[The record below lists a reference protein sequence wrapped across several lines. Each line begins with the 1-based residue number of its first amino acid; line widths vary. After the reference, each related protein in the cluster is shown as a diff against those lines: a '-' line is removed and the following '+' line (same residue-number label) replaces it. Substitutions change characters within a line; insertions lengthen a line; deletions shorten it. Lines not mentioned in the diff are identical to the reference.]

1 MMADLRLK
9 AGFLGLVATL
19 AAWPMVGTAVNH
31 GTPSG
36 PLSLASPVRPIKG
49 PEQIYLVQLIEA
61 AVLNYRGTKSGY
73 AATKPAPGRKLNRAS
88 GAVESYVS
96 YLDESHDRLL
106 RDVGAPNSKVYSF
119 RYALNGFAA
128 RLTSNQISRLKRSG
142 TVARVWLDTEQ
153 QVQTNNSA
161 IFLGLQDQN
170 GGLRADLGL
179 RGEDIIIAVIDSGI
193 APNHPSLADTEDQI
207 PRGCT
212 TRWSEASWLGVFL
225 CSSIKRNPPTT
236 LMFEEPQGFTGICQA
251 GDGFTE
257 STCNNKLIGARYYLD
272 GFLARNELDPG
283 EFVSPK
289 DADGHGTHIA
299 SIAAGISVTAE
310 MFGTRLGQISGI
322 APRARIAVYK
332 ACWLKPGETRASCST
347 ADLTRAIDDA
357 VADGVDIIN
366 YSVGSL
372 ETDLDA
378 PDDLALLN
386 ALQAGVFSVVAAGND
401 GPNFGTIGSPSGAPW
416 VLTVGAS
423 TQSGGRFEEAIAV
436 TEPER
441 LVQLLATREASFT
454 PPLRDRDPVEQ
465 ELKLVDDG
473 QAFLSDGSPGSVRDA
488 CEALENAA
496 DLQGHIALIERGGCE
511 FQIKLD
517 RVEQA
522 GAVAAVV
529 YNNRGDP
536 IVMNSDT
543 GTVDIPAVM
552 IATADGQ
559 LLVDELLADTVVR
572 IELSKGTFI
581 ELSDTANV
589 LAEFSS
595 RGPSPGGLDFLKP
608 DVTAPGVHILAA
620 HTSEVANGLT
630 GEYYQ
635 YLSGTSMSTPEAV
648 GVAALLKEAHPE
660 WTPSQ
665 IKSALTTSA
674 YSGVV
679 KENGATVADP
689 FDVGAGHI
697 DPNRAIDPGL
707 VYDVDFLSY
716 AAYLCGLDDPPFPPT
731 DCAILAAAGF
741 SSAGRDLNVP
751 SIGIAELISGDVA
764 TRRVTNVG
772 PPGTYTPT
780 VISPL
785 GLDVFVSPMSL
796 SLNSGE
802 IGEFSLTFQRQG
814 AQLDTWSFGRVS
826 WSDGTRIV
834 ASPIAVRP
842 VTLRAP
848 EELRFT
854 GATGAVQVPVAFGY
868 SGAYLADVH
877 GLRAPLTDFCLD
889 DNNEPTPCFIQKDTT
904 NQFSFRSDN
913 GVRTHLIDIPAD
925 QLYARFSL
933 FDEFTDG
940 ADDLDLYLFFCPN
953 NQCTQIAQ
961 SGSFTSDEEIN
972 LIFPAAGSYAA
983 LVHGFE
989 TDQVVGGP
997 GALYTLFA
1005 WSFGTNDIAGNLQVT
1020 FPVTVSDG
1028 ERQELDLDWGPLTP
1042 ATRYLGAIS
1051 HNTPTGLYGLTIL
1064 NMDSP

>member
-401 GPNFGTIGSPSGAPW
+401 GPNFGTIGSPSG
-416 VLTVGAS
+416 
-423 TQSGGRFEEAIAV
+423 
-436 TEPER
+436 
-441 LVQLLATREASFT
+441 
-454 PPLRDRDPVEQ
+454 
-465 ELKLVDDG
+465 
-473 QAFLSDGSPGSVRDA
+473 
-488 CEALENAA
+488 
-496 DLQGHIALIERGGCE
+496 
-511 FQIKLD
+511 
-517 RVEQA
+517 
-522 GAVAAVV
+522 
-529 YNNRGDP
+529 
-536 IVMNSDT
+536 
-543 GTVDIPAVM
+543 
-552 IATADGQ
+552 
-559 LLVDELLADTVVR
+559 
-572 IELSKGTFI
+572 
-581 ELSDTANV
+581 
-589 LAEFSS
+589 
-595 RGPSPGGLDFLKP
+595 
-608 DVTAPGVHILAA
+608 
-620 HTSEVANGLT
+620 
-630 GEYYQ
+630 
-635 YLSGTSMSTPEAV
+635 
-648 GVAALLKEAHPE
+648 
-660 WTPSQ
+660 
-665 IKSALTTSA
+665 
-674 YSGVV
+674 
-679 KENGATVADP
+679 
-689 FDVGAGHI
+689 
-697 DPNRAIDPGL
+697 
-707 VYDVDFLSY
+707 
-716 AAYLCGLDDPPFPPT
+716 
-731 DCAILAAAGF
+731 
-741 SSAGRDLNVP
+741 
-751 SIGIAELISGDVA
+751 
-764 TRRVTNVG
+764 
-772 PPGTYTPT
+772 PPGY
-780 VISPL
+780 
-785 GLDVFVSPMSL
+785 
-796 SLNSGE
+796 
-802 IGEFSLTFQRQG
+802 
-814 AQLDTWSFGRVS
+814 
-826 WSDGTRIV
+826 
-834 ASPIAVRP
+834 
-842 VTLRAP
+842 
-848 EELRFT
+848 
-854 GATGAVQVPVAFGY
+854 
-868 SGAYLADVH
+868 
-877 GLRAPLTDFCLD
+877 
-889 DNNEPTPCFIQKDTT
+889 
-904 NQFSFRSDN
+904 
-913 GVRTHLIDIPAD
+913 
-925 QLYARFSL
+925 
-933 FDEFTDG
+933 
-940 ADDLDLYLFFCPN
+940 
-953 NQCTQIAQ
+953 
-961 SGSFTSDEEIN
+961 
-972 LIFPAAGSYAA
+972 
-983 LVHGFE
+983 
-989 TDQVVGGP
+989 
-997 GALYTLFA
+997 
-1005 WSFGTNDIAGNLQVT
+1005 
-1020 FPVTVSDG
+1020 
-1028 ERQELDLDWGPLTP
+1028 
-1042 ATRYLGAIS
+1042 
-1051 HNTPTGLYGLTIL
+1051 
-1064 NMDSP
+1064 

>member
-19 AAWPMVGTAVNH
+19 AAWPMVGAAVNH

-170 GGLRADLGL
+170 GGLRADLEL

-372 ETDLDA
+372 ETDLTA

-386 ALQAGVFSVVAAGND
+386 ALQAGVFSAVAAGND
-401 GPNFGTIGSPSGAPW
+401 GPNAGTIGSPSGAPW

-423 TQSGGRFEEAIAV
+423 TQSGSRFEEAIAV
-436 TEPER
+436 TAPES
-441 LVQLLATREASFT
+441 LAQLMATKEASFT

-465 ELKLVDDG
+465 ELRLVDDG

-496 DLQGHIALIERGGCE
+496 DLEGQIALIERGGCL
-511 FQIKLD
+511 FQVKLE

-522 GAVAAVV
+522 GAIAAVV
-529 YNNRGDP
+529 YNNNGDP
-536 IVMNSDT
+536 IVMNGDADT
-543 GTVDIPAVM
+543 VGIPAVM

-559 LLVDELLADTVVR
+559 TLVDELLAETVVR

-581 ELSDTANV
+581 ERSETGNV
-589 LAEFSS
+589 MAEFSS

-620 HTSEVANGLT
+620 HTPDVANGLT
-630 GEYYQ
+630 GERYQ
-635 YLSGTSMSTPEAV
+635 YLSGTSMSTPEVA

-665 IKSALTTSA
+665 IKSALMTSA
-674 YSGVV
+674 YQEVV
-679 KENGATVADP
+679 KETGATAADP

-707 VYDVDFLSY
+707 VYDVDFLNY

-731 DCAILAAAGF
+731 DCAILAVAGF
-741 SSAGRDLNVP
+741 SSDGRDLNVP
-751 SIGIAELISGDVA
+751 SIGIAELISGDVI

-772 PPGTYTPT
+772 PAGTYTPT
-780 VISPL
+780 MTAPL
-785 GLDVFVSPMSL
+785 GIDMLVTPTSL
-796 SLNSGE
+796 SLNTGE
-802 IGEFSLTFQRQG
+802 IGEFSITMQRQG
-814 AQLDTWSFGRVS
+814 AALDTWSFGRLS
-826 WSDGTRIV
+826 WSDGSRIV

-848 EELRFT
+848 QELGFR
-854 GATGAVQVPVAFGY
+854 GATGADQVPVAFGY
-868 SGAYLADVH
+868 SGAYRADVH
-877 GLRAPLTDFCLD
+877 GLRAALTDFCFD
-889 DNNEPTPCFIQKDTT
+889 DENAPAPCFVGEDTT
-904 NQFSFRSDN
+904 NDFSFRIDN
-913 GVRTHLIDIPAD
+913 GVRSHLIDIPAG

-940 ADDLDLYLFFCPN
+940 ADDLDLYLFYCPN

-972 LIFPAAGSYAA
+972 LTMPAAGPYAA

-989 TDQVVGGP
+989 TDQIVGGP

-1005 WSFGTNDIAGNLQVT
+1005 WSFGTDDIVGNLQVT
-1020 FPVTVSDG
+1020 SPVAVSDG
-1028 ERQELDLDWGPLTP
+1028 ERQELDLAWGPLAP

-1051 HNTPTGLYGLTIL
+1051 HNTPTGRYGLTIL
-1064 NMDSP
+1064 RMDSR